1 VYRLKRR
8 LGDKIFKTVAYIFGL
23 SILFFLILM
32 IFEMYRGS
40 KLSIDEFGWSFI
52 TGSKWNPI
60 EEEFGAFPFIYG
72 TLVSAFIALF
82 IATPISVGIGI
93 FLVEIAPKW
102 IQNTVGFLIELLAA
116 IPSIVYGLWGIFILA
131 PMISDNVSP
140 FVDKTLG
147 RVIPFFQ
154 GPSHG
159 VGLIT
164 AGIILAI
171 MIIPTI
177 ASISKEV
184 IMAVPNS
191 QREAAHALGATKWE
205 MIRMSVLTYART
217 GIIGGMIIGLGRA
230 IGETMA
236 VTMVI
241 GNRPAIAKTIF
252 QPAYSMASVIA
263 NEFTEASSNLYLSAL
278 IEVGLLLFVVT
289 LFINII
295 ARLLIW
301 SVSRGIQEVK

>member
-1 VYRLKRR
+1 
-8 LGDKIFKTVAYIFGL
+8 
-23 SILFFLILM
+23 
-32 IFEMYRGS
+32 MYQGS
-40 KLSIDEFGWSFI
+40 KLAIGEFGWGFI

-72 TLVSAFIALF
+72 TLVSSFIALL

-93 FLVEIAPKW
+93 YLVEVAPKW
-102 IQNTVGFLIELLAA
+102 VRDTVGFLIELLAA

-131 PMISDNVSP
+131 PMISENVAP
-140 FVDKTLG
+140 FFDKTIG
-147 RVIPFFQ
+147 RVIPFLQ

-184 IMAVPNS
+184 IMTVPNS
-191 QREAAHALGATKWE
+191 QREAALAMGATKWE

-278 IEVGLLLFVVT
+278 IEVGLLLFAVT
-289 LFINII
+289 LIINII

-301 SVSRGIQEVK
+301 TVSRGIQEVK